1 MAFVKY
7 RETKVEQ
14 LQRQIKEALTAYVSH
29 TEEGNDLET
38 IATPSNYFLKKT
50 SQGCC

>member
-14 LQRQIKEALTAYVSH
+14 LQRQIKEALTAYASH
-29 TEEGNDLET
+29 AKAGYDLEA
-38 IATPSNYFLKKT
+38 IATPSDF
-50 SQGCC
+50 S